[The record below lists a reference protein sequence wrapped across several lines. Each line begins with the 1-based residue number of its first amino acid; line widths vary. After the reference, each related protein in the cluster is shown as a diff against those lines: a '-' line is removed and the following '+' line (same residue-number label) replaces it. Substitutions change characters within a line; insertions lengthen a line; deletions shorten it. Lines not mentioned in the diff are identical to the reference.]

1 MFQSV
6 VERFKLAFGQK
17 SEAKSFTLTDPE
29 GLQLFGIMGT
39 GAGVSIGPR
48 SAMRVPAVRRA
59 VSLIAE
65 AVATLPFKTY
75 AQGKQPVATSKS
87 PSSNTSTASTTRAAN
102 TQPSAGNHPWPS
114 NRGPPNMST

>member
-6 VERFKLAFGQK
+6 VERFKSAFGQK

-29 GLQLFGIMGT
+29 ALQLFGIMGT

-75 AQGKQPVATSKS
+75 TEGKEAAKDH
-87 PSSNTSTASTTRAAN
+87 PSY
-102 TQPSAGNHPWPS
+102 GLVHDW
-114 NRGPPNMST
+114 